1 MQTDSEISR
10 ILKTLTVGQTVT
22 IKYVVRGNRFDARR
36 PFERWLDVT
45 VTRIDGDVIY
55 GSAYSAHY
63 GTSDVH
69 IDLSAKNMIRV
80 NYDGWH
86 VITNAESPFVK

>member
-1 MQTDSEISR
+1 MQTDSEITR
-10 ILKTLTVGQTVT
+10 ILYTLNVGQTVT
-22 IKYVVRGNRFDARR
+22 VKYVVRGNRFETRR

-45 VTRIDGDVIY
+45 VTRVDGDVTY

-69 IDLSAKNMIRV
+69 IDLRAKNLIRI
-80 NYDGWH
+80 NFGEWH
-86 VITNAESPFVK
+86 VITGAESPFVK